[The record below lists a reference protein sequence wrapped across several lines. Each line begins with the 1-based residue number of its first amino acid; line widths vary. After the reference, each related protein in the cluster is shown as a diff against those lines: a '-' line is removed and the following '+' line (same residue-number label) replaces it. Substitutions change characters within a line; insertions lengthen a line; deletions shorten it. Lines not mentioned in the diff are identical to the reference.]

1 MKLSCLR
8 KSWQR
13 QVRSTQVCLYLSF
26 YALLMTLQFACPGE
40 LPHVVDLFCV
50 VCVETFLL
58 PNSSCHFWNLP
69 IYGNLR
75 VVTAMQSLYQEW
87 CK

>member
-50 VCVETFLL
+50 V
-58 PNSSCHFWNLP
+58 PMS
-69 IYGNLR
+69 
-75 VVTAMQSLYQEW
+75 
-87 CK
+87 